1 MAQRSSKKPK
11 PAVRRKAVRTAT
23 PAVTDPIA
31 DMLTR
36 IRNAAMAKHV
46 DVNIPVSKMK
56 MEIAS
61 ILHREGYI
69 RGFQLVDRGRI
80 LRIRLKYDAN
90 RRPVI
95 NGLKRVSKPGR
106 RVYAG
111 HEDMPRV
118 LGGMGVAIVSTSK
131 GIITGREAQREGVG
145 GEVVGIVW

>member
-11 PAVRRKAVRTAT
+11 PTLRRKVVGTAT
-23 PAVTDPIA
+23 PAMTDPIA

-111 HEDMPRV
+111 HETLPRV
-118 LGGMGVAIVSTSK
+118 LGGMGVAIISTSK
-131 GIITGREAQREGVG
+131 GIITGKD
-145 GEVVGIVW
+145 

>member
-1 MAQRSSKKPK
+1 MAQRSTKKPK
-11 PAVRRKAVRTAT
+11 PAVRRKVVRTAT

-80 LRIRLKYDAN
+80 LRIRLKYDAT

-95 NGLKRVSKPGR
+95 TGLKRVSKPGR

-111 HEDMPRV
+111 HENMPRV

-131 GIITGREAQREGVG
+131 GIITGKEAQRDGVG

>member
-11 PAVRRKAVRTAT
+11 PAVRRKVVRTAT
-23 PAVTDPIA
+23 SAVTDPIA

-56 MEIAS
+56 TEIAS

-80 LRIRLKYDAN
+80 LRIRLKYDAT

-111 HEDMPRV
+111 HENMPRV

>member
-11 PAVRRKAVRTAT
+11 PAVRRKVVRTTA

-36 IRNAAMAKHV
+36 IRNAAMARHV
-46 DVNIPVSKMK
+46 DVNVPVSKMK

-69 RGFQLVDRGRI
+69 RGFQLVDRGRM

-111 HEDMPRV
+111 HENLPRV
-118 LGGMGVAIVSTSK
+118 LGGMGIAIISTSK
-131 GIITGREAQREGVG
+131 GIITGREAQHEGVG